1 MQVFSYNSQTA
12 EYALDMPAGRPAKQP
27 RTSFGE
33 RIALARDQIGLT
45 QQQLAEKIG
54 TIQRVISSWEREPV
68 ALRADHLSAL
78 ADALGVSTDFLLGR
92 QNAKQR
98 GGPIGKVRQV
108 FERVSKLPR
117 HQQNKVAEFVEAFV
131 NQQTNGQKQAA

>member
-1 MQVFSYNSQTA
+1 MQAFLYNSQTA
-12 EYALDMPAGRPAKQP
+12 EYVLDMPAGRPAKQP
-27 RTSFGE
+27 RTPFGE
-33 RIALARDQIGLT
+33 RIALARDHVGLT

-78 ADALGVSTDFLLGR
+78 ADVLGVSTDFLLGR
-92 QNAKQR
+92 QDVKNH
-98 GGPIGKVRQV
+98 GGPAGKIRQV

-131 NQQTNGQKQAA
+131 NQQVNGQKKAA